1 MRSRVIVAKPTTE
14 TPKTPAATPENTK
27 KQTPKA
33 AEPSSPAAKE
43 MENE

>member
-1 MRSRVIVAKPTTE
+1 MRSRVIVAKPTT
-14 TPKTPAATPENTK
+14 TPQAPAATPETTK
-27 KQTPKA
+27 KQTSKA